1 MEKTP
6 MNTSENRAVPSR
18 ILTSSWSAFYL
29 YYLAIAICWFG
40 PHLNPTFAAKIFL
53 TPAVGFILGLLL
65 VGGVLYLRYGQQYE
79 MDTAGVRTNWR
90 YPPREQL
97 IRWQD
102 IDKIQVR
109 AGLTQTLLGIGNIA
123 IKPRQGE
130 EMIWYGI
137 ESPKLIKTFLERGRD
152 ESAAG

>member
-1 MEKTP
+1 MKDEYMNDAEKKT
-6 MNTSENRAVPSR
+6 VPQK
-18 ILTSSWSAFYL
+18 IFTSSWSAFYL
-29 YYLAIAICWFG
+29 YYVAIVICWFG
-40 PHLNPTFAAKIFL
+40 PHLNPTFAARIFL
-53 TPAVGFILGLLL
+53 TPTVGFILGLLL
-65 VGGVLYLRYGQQYE
+65 VGGVVYLKYGQQYE
-79 MDTAGVRTNWR
+79 MDAAGVRTMWR

-137 ESPKLIKTFLERGRD
+137 ESPKLIKTFLERGMD